1 MSNKEILT
9 TFNRYNEC
17 HKGFYNDGD
26 PTKSLLKI
34 YYSDFFEYPDD
45 DEFPYYSAYELLC
58 GSCNHF
64 VLSLQKTFNY
74 NPYIIEGKNKK
85 GFHAFCQIHKNRKWY
100 YVDARGI
107 TSSFNEFM
115 DVAKTFVTDEYI
127 IRPIN
132 QNDVKEWESYSNY
145 NKEAYAFADAVIQKY
160 KRCYALE

>member
-1 MSNKEILT
+1 MSNNEALCS
-9 TFNRYNEC
+9 FNRYEY
-17 HKGFYNDGD
+17 HKGFYNDEE

-45 DEFPYYSAYELLC
+45 DEFPYHTAYELLC

-64 VLSLQKTFNY
+64 ALSLQKKYNY
-74 NPYIIEGKNKK
+74 NPYVIEGKNQK
-85 GFHAFCQIHKNRKWY
+85 GFHAFCQIYRNRKWY

-127 IRPIN
+127 IRPVN
-132 QNDVKEWESYSNY
+132 SNDVKEWEDYSNY
-145 NKEAYAFADAVIQKY
+145 NEEAYAFADAVIQKY
-160 KRCYALE
+160 ERYYILE